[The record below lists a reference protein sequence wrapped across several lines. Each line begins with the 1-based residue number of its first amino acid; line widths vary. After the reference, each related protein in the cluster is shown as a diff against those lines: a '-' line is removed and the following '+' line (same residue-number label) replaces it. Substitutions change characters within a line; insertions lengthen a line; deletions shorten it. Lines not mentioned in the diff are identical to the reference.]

1 MHQISPPGDY
11 DILPVLLAGLT
22 PAAKMA
28 AIAGA
33 KAICSATGGMDYAMD
48 YGFTEWAKKHL
59 RTVGS
64 FAKEL
69 AIKGGKAF
77 CKSI

>member
-1 MHQISPPGDY
+1 
-11 DILPVLLAGLT
+11 
-22 PAAKMA
+22 MA

-33 KAICSATGGMDYAMD
+33 KAICSATGGNDYAMD
-48 YGFTEWAKKHL
+48 YGFKKWAKKHL
-59 RTVGS
+59 NLRTVRS
-64 FAKEL
+64 FVKEQ

>member
-1 MHQISPPGDY
+1 
-11 DILPVLLAGLT
+11 
-22 PAAKMA
+22 MA

-33 KAICSATGGMDYAMD
+33 KAICSATGGNDYAMD
-48 YGFTEWAKKHL
+48 YGFKEWAKKHL
-59 RTVGS
+59 NLRTVRS
-64 FAKEL
+64 FVKEL

>member
-1 MHQISPPGDY
+1 
-11 DILPVLLAGLT
+11 
-22 PAAKMA
+22 MA

-33 KAICSATGGMDYAMD
+33 KAICSATGGNDYAMD
-48 YGFTEWAKKHL
+48 YGFAEWAKKHL

-64 FAKEL
+64 FAKEQ